1 MSDTHDFKFEAPD
14 GKMRKACKPWY
25 RQKNGTSG
33 IFLPYKMGISGIILH
48 KSTAKLWQM

>member
-1 MSDTHDFKFEAPD
+1 MAKCVKRANPCIDK
-14 GKMRKACKPWY
+14 
-25 RQKNGTSG
+25 KNGTSG